1 MRILVTLAL
10 IGCTLL
16 TPGPV
21 NAQTMLDSLTNLLKK
36 QPADS
41 NRVRILNEL
50 CSTLSRSQPE
60 RAMRYGDE
68 ARDLGIRI
76 GYQKG
81 VAYAHK
87 NLGLTHY
94 RQSKYSEAL
103 IEWSEALAI
112 FDSLNDRQGQA
123 NMLNNIGAIYADKG
137 DFIQALDYYLKSLK
151 FSEELNDSLRIA
163 TALNNI
169 GSIYENDPNTHIK
182 AIEYYKRALEISEK
196 IKYADG
202 IGVSAQNVGQ
212 LYLSMGRHKEA
223 LGYYLIS
230 EEAFRQ
236 IGENNYLPLSLASI
250 GKIYGL
256 EGDYAKARRY
266 HEEAIEISTR
276 YNYQVR
282 IAQSLVKLAETEAY
296 FKHYSAA
303 IKNYLDAEKI
313 ALAAG
318 AKTDLR
324 SVYEGLSGLYAQT
337 GDFKA
342 AFKYQEMFI
351 EVKNE
356 LYKEDTAKELQK
368 LQFGFEI
375 EKKESQIRLLTKDKA
390 LRDLEI
396 EKQTVTRNA
405 LLGGLAFLVLL
416 AFFLYT
422 NYKQKDKTSKILSKQ
437 NTEIMKQKEEIEHQR
452 NDISSQKLEIE
463 KLILNILPHEVAQ
476 ELRKT
481 GKATPRYY
489 ESVTVLFTDFKE
501 FSRIAEVLSAQE
513 LVADLNEC
521 FIAFD
526 RIIEEHGLEK
536 IKTIGDAYMCA
547 CGIPTESTDHPIRTV
562 KAALAI
568 QHYIESEN
576 DARRARGANLWELRI
591 GIHTGPVIAGVVGR
605 KKFAYDIWGNAV
617 NLASRL
623 ESNGKEGKV
632 NISESTYY
640 LVKDHFQ
647 CEYRGKIYAKN
658 IGDVDMY
665 FVEKELLPEGVT
677 RKIEA

>member
-1 MRILVTLAL
+1 MRLSFVAVVLVYAL
-10 IGCTLL
+10 IA
-16 TPGPV
+16 PV
-21 NAQTMLDSLTNLLKK
+21 FSGAQTVVDSLSNLLKE
-36 QPADS
+36 QPGDS
-41 NRVRILNEL
+41 TRVKILNEL
-50 CSTLSRSQPE
+50 CSTLSRAQPE
-60 RAMRYGDE
+60 RAMKYGE
-68 ARDLGIRI
+68 QARDLGLKI

-94 RQSKYSEAL
+94 RESKYSEAL

-112 FDSLNDRQGQA
+112 FDSLNDKKGQA

-151 FSEELNDSLRIA
+151 FSEDLRDSLRIA

-169 GSIYENDPNTHIK
+169 GSIYENDPNTYVK
-182 AIEYYKRALEISEK
+182 AIEYYKRGLEISEK
-196 IKYADG
+196 IEYADG
-202 IGVSAQNVGQ
+202 IGVSAQNIGQ
-212 LYLSMGRHKEA
+212 LYLSMNKHKDA
-223 LGYYLIS
+223 LGYYLTS
-230 EEAFRQ
+230 EEAFRG

-256 EGDYAKARRY
+256 EGNYHKARQY
-266 HEEAIEISTR
+266 HEEAIEISTK
-276 YNYQVR
+276 YSYQVR
-282 IAQSLVKLAETEAY
+282 IAQSLVKLAETEVL
-296 FKHYSAA
+296 FKHYPVA
-303 IKNYLDAEKI
+303 IKNYLDAERI

-324 SVYEGLSGLYAQT
+324 SVYEGLSDLYART

-342 AFKYQEMFI
+342 AYQYQQMFI
-351 EVKNE
+351 QVKND

-375 EKKESQIRLLTKDKA
+375 EKKETQIRLLTKDKA
-390 LRDLEI
+390 LKDLEI

-405 LLGGLAFLVLL
+405 LMVGLAFLLLL
-416 AFFLYT
+416 AFFLYS

-437 NTEIMKQKEEIEHQR
+437 NAEIMKQKEEIET
-452 NDISSQKLEIE
+452 QKLEIE
-463 KLILNILPHEVAQ
+463 KLILNILPNEVAQ

-526 RIIEEHGLEK
+526 RIIEEFGLEK

-547 CGIPTESTDHPIRTV
+547 CGIPTSIPDHPLRTV
-562 KAALAI
+562 RAALAI
-568 QHYIESEN
+568 QKYIETEN
-576 DARRARGANLWELRI
+576 ESRRARGTNLWELRI

-640 LVKDHFQ
+640 LIKDHFD

-665 FVEKELLPEGVT
+665 FVEKEILAEEVT

>member
-1 MRILVTLAL
+1 MRLFLIAVVLVYAL
-10 IGCTLL
+10 IA
-16 TPGPV
+16 PV
-21 NAQTMLDSLTNLLKK
+21 FSGAQTVVDSLTNLLKE
-36 QPADS
+36 QPGDS
-41 NRVRILNEL
+41 SRVKTLNEL

-60 RAMRYGDE
+60 RAMKYGE
-68 ARDLGIRI
+68 QARDLGLKI

-94 RQSKYSEAL
+94 RESKYSEAL

-112 FDSLNDRQGQA
+112 FDSLNDKRGQA

-151 FSEELNDSLRIA
+151 FSEDLRDSVRIA

-169 GSIYENDPNTHIK
+169 GSIYENDPNTYVK
-182 AIEYYKRALEISEK
+182 AIEYYKRGLEISEK
-196 IKYADG
+196 IEYADG
-202 IGVSAQNVGQ
+202 IGVSAQNIGQ
-212 LYLSMGRHKEA
+212 LYLSMNKHKDA
-223 LGYYLIS
+223 LGYYLTS
-230 EEAFRQ
+230 EEAFRG

-256 EGDYAKARRY
+256 EGNYHKARQY
-266 HEEAIEISTR
+266 HEEAIEISTK
-276 YNYQVR
+276 YSYQVR
-282 IAQSLVKLAETEAY
+282 IAQSLVKLAETEVL
-296 FKHYSAA
+296 FKHYPVA
-303 IKNYLDAEKI
+303 IKNYLEAERI

-324 SVYEGLSGLYAQT
+324 SVYEGLSDLYANT

-342 AFKYQEMFI
+342 AYQYQQMFI
-351 EVKNE
+351 QVKND

-375 EKKESQIRLLTKDKA
+375 EKKETQIRLLTQDKA
-390 LRDLEI
+390 LKDLEI

-405 LLGGLAFLVLL
+405 LMVGLAFLLLL
-416 AFFLYT
+416 AFFLYS
-422 NYKQKDKTSKILSKQ
+422 NYKQKDRTSKILAKQ
-437 NTEIMKQKEEIEHQR
+437 NAEIET
-452 NDISSQKLEIE
+452 QKLEIE
-463 KLILNILPHEVAQ
+463 KLILNILPNEVAQ

-526 RIIEEHGLEK
+526 RIIEEFGLEK

-547 CGIPTESTDHPIRTV
+547 CGIPTSIPDHPLRTV
-562 KAALAI
+562 RAALAI
-568 QHYIESEN
+568 QKYIETEN
-576 DARRARGANLWELRI
+576 EARRARGANVWELRI

-640 LVKDHFQ
+640 LIKDHFE

-665 FVEKELLPEGVT
+665 FVEKEILAEGVT
-677 RKIEA
+677 RQITV

>member
-1 MRILVTLAL
+1 MQFFFVAVVLVYAL
-10 IGCTLL
+10 IS
-16 TPGPV
+16 PV
-21 NAQTMLDSLTNLLKK
+21 PSGAQTVADSLTNLLKEH
-36 QPADS
+36 PGDS
-41 NRVRILNEL
+41 GRVKILNEL
-50 CSTLSRSQPE
+50 CSTLSRSQPD
-60 RAMRYGDE
+60 RAMKYGE
-68 ARDLGIRI
+68 QARDLGLKI

-94 RQSKYSEAL
+94 RASKYSEAL
-103 IEWSEALAI
+103 IEWSEALTI
-112 FDSLNDRQGQA
+112 FDSLNDKQGQA

-137 DFIQALDYYLKSLK
+137 DFIQALGFYLKSLK
-151 FSEELNDSLRIA
+151 FSEELHDSLRIA

-169 GSIYENDPNTHIK
+169 GSIYENDPNTYLK
-182 AIEYYKRALEISEK
+182 SIEYYKRGLEISEK
-196 IKYADG
+196 IQYVDG
-202 IGVSAQNVGQ
+202 IGVSAQNIGQ
-212 LYLSMGRHKEA
+212 LYLSMNKHKDA
-223 LGYYLIS
+223 LGYYLTS
-230 EEAFRQ
+230 EEAFRG

-256 EGDYAKARRY
+256 EGNYQKAKQY

-276 YNYQVR
+276 YSYQVR
-282 IAQSLVKLAETEAY
+282 IAQSLVKLAETEAL
-296 FKHYSAA
+296 FKHYPAA
-303 IKNYLDAEKI
+303 IKNYREAERI

-324 SVYEGLSGLYAQT
+324 SVYEGLSDLYART

-342 AFKYQEMFI
+342 AYQYQQMFI
-351 EVKNE
+351 KVKND
-356 LYKEDTAKELQK
+356 LYKEDTARELQK

-375 EKKESQIRLLTKDKA
+375 EKKETQIRLLTKDKA
-390 LRDLEI
+390 LKDLEI

-405 LLGGLAFLVLL
+405 LMVGLAFLLLL
-416 AFFLYT
+416 AFFLYS
-422 NYKQKDKTSKILSKQ
+422 NYKQKDKTSKILAKQ
-437 NTEIMKQKEEIEHQR
+437 NAEIMKQKEEIET
-452 NDISSQKLEIE
+452 QKLEIE
-463 KLILNILPHEVAQ
+463 KLILNILPNEVAQ

-501 FSRIAEVLSAQE
+501 FSRIAEVLSAQD

-547 CGIPTESTDHPIRTV
+547 CGIPTSIPDHPLRTV
-562 KAALAI
+562 RAALAI
-568 QHYIESEN
+568 QKYIETEN
-576 DARRARGANLWELRI
+576 EVRRARGSNLWELRI

-623 ESNGKEGKV
+623 ETNGKEGKV

-640 LVKDHFQ
+640 LIKDHFE

-665 FVEKELLPEGVT
+665 FVEKEILAEGVT
-677 RKIEA
+677 RTIEV